1 MLESIEFENEA
12 GFALS
17 MYRGSWSVNL
27 LGREFNAP
35 FEKYLKPL
43 QFDDYIMASKV
54 MGAGAGGVVGVLLD
68 DNLDREVV
76 YELAKKQGWTE
87 IEWAIEY
94 QGIQRE
100 VNLHE

>member
-1 MLESIEFENEA
+1 
-12 GFALS
+12 
-17 MYRGSWSVNL
+17 
-27 LGREFNAP
+27 
-35 FEKYLKPL
+35 
-43 QFDDYIMASKV
+43 MAWKV
-54 MGAGAGGVVGVLLD
+54 MGAGAGGVVGVLFD
-68 DNLDREVV
+68 DNIDREVV